1 MLPRTQDGLVVQ
13 GGFPLANIVVELISE
28 QGDGT
33 FELRPGA
40 PKVLS
45 AALDALFFSGTDPMA
60 GLEPALR
67 LLLVLIEDKKSPG
80 AARELLSV
88 ILARPEVPPLLEK
101 YTDLDRATRAFR
113 ERFEGSAS
121 SVKALD
127 DPPAGAKRPK
137 DFKARLKG

>member
-1 MLPRTQDGLVVQ
+1 MQ

-101 YTDLDRATRAFR
+101 YSSFAYSPVFSVVAPWPP
-113 ERFEGSAS
+113 GAS
-121 SVKALD
+121 PPSVL
-127 DPPAGAKRPK
+127 RPHS
-137 DFKARLKG
+137 